1 MVHEQQRSAGDP
13 VTGLRDI
20 WADRRSSLNGWC
32 SIGNAFTAEIM
43 AAQGFDSVT
52 VDMQHGALDYTD
64 LLPML
69 QAMRASGPTLMA
81 RVPWLDPAHVM
92 KALDAG
98 VEGVICPMIGTADEA
113 ARLVSYMRY
122 PPDGI
127 RSFGPTRAVF
137 AHGAGYGAGAN
148 ARVMA
153 FAMIETAEGLT
164 NLEAIV
170 ATPGLEGIYVGPND
184 LAMSVSAGRLPSGLD
199 REEPEMQAHL
209 KAIAE
214 ACARHGRIAAIHCG
228 TADYAAKAVGWG
240 YRMVTVGGDV
250 RFLSAGAAEAVASF
264 RRLTGGEAGKAG
276 PKGY

>member
-1 MVHEQQRSAGDP
+1 MMTVRTEGRAKSDLGA
-13 VTGLRDI
+13 I
-20 WADRRSSLNGWC
+20 WAAGRASLNGWC

-69 QAMRASGPTLMA
+69 QAMRASGATLMA
-81 RVPWLDPAHVM
+81 RVPWLDPALVM

-98 VEGVICPMIGTADEA
+98 CEGVICPMIGTAEEA
-113 ARLVSYMRY
+113 AQLVSYMRY
-122 PPDGI
+122 PPDGV

-137 AHGAGYGAGAN
+137 AHGASYGKSAN

-153 FAMIETAEGLT
+153 FAMIETAEGLA

-170 ATPGLEGIYVGPND
+170 ATPGLDGIYVGPND
-184 LAMSVSAGRLPSGLD
+184 LALSASAGHLPPGLD
-199 REEPEMQAHL
+199 REEPEVQAHL
-209 KAIAE
+209 KAIAA
-214 ACARHGRIAAIHCG
+214 ACGRHGRIAAIHCG
-228 TADYAAKAVGWG
+228 TAAYAARAIGWG

-250 RFLSAGAAEAVASF
+250 RFLAAGAAAAVADF
-264 RRLTGGEAGKAG
+264 RRLTGGEAAVAG
-276 PKGY
+276 PEGY

>member
-1 MVHEQQRSAGDP
+1 MNK
-13 VTGLRDI
+13 LRAI
-20 WADRRSSLNGWC
+20 WAGGRASLNGWC

-43 AAQGFDSVT
+43 AAGGFDSVT

-69 QAMRASGPTLMA
+69 QALRVSGATLLA
-81 RVPWLDPAHVM
+81 RVPWLDPAQVM

-98 VEGVICPMIGTADEA
+98 VTGVICPMVGTAEEA

-122 PPDGI
+122 PPEGM

-137 AHGAGYGAGAN
+137 AHGAGYADSAN
-148 ARVMA
+148 GGVMA
-153 FAMIETAEGLT
+153 FAMIETAEGLA

-184 LAMSVSAGRLPSGLD
+184 LALSVSAGRLPPGLD

-209 KAIAE
+209 RAIAD

-228 TADYAAKAVGWG
+228 TSAYAARATGWG

-250 RFLSAGAAEAVASF
+250 RFLSAGAVEAVASF
-264 RRLTGGEAGKAG
+264 RQLTGDAAAVAG